1 LTSPPGAATEILIV
15 SDDPGLHHQLGAGL
29 EAKGLQVMDC
39 PGPCAAAPCL
49 GLKTRA
55 CPLREAADLVV
66 LDIHPDGPSYLDMS
80 GRASLVAFYGSAGSP
95 VVVLM
100 DEADATSDAQLA
112 GATSLSRLAPTK
124 AVLEAIEELTTR
136 AGRPANF
143 WASGSD

>member
-1 LTSPPGAATEILIV
+1 
-15 SDDPGLHHQLGAGL
+15 
-29 EAKGLQVMDC
+29 
-39 PGPCAAAPCL
+39 
-49 GLKTRA
+49 
-55 CPLREAADLVV
+55 LVV
-66 LDIHPDGPSYLDMS
+66 LDIHPDGPSYLDKS

-95 VVVLM
+95 VGLM